1 MALTTSNRHFIIPAM
16 RGRKNMTDDQARAIL
31 MEAEALGYTTFVADD
46 GTLMFVTYENG
57 QYTTGRAKDVP
68 VYA

>member
-1 MALTTSNRHFIIPAM
+1 MALTSSNRYFIIPAM
-16 RGRKNMTDDQARAIL
+16 RGRKNMTDEQARAIL
-31 MEAEALGYTTFVADD
+31 DEAQALGTTTFVADD
-46 GTLMFVTYENG
+46 GTTMYVTYENG